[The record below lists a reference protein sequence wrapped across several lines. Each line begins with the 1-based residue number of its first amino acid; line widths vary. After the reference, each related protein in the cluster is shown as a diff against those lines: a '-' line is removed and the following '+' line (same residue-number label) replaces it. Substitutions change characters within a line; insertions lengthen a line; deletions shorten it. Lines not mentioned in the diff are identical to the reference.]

1 MSVQPSAARPT
12 ATPVGAAVLGL
23 LLTLAAFVVTIL
35 AFVTV
40 PLLLFAV
47 ALVAYLLLRP
57 RGRRASTA
65 ATATTSGPSAPA
77 QEPTVA
83 PGRFGSGAR

>member
-12 ATPVGAAVLGL
+12 STSVGAAVLGL
-23 LLTLAAFVVTIL
+23 VLTLAAFVLTFL

-47 ALVAYLLLRP
+47 ALVAYLVLRP
-57 RGRRASTA
+57 RGGRAGTGSASSTVVA
-65 ATATTSGPSAPA
+65 PSSG
-77 QEPTVA
+77 TITA
-83 PGRFGSGAR
+83 PGRFGSGTR